1 MKNLSLFVTLSLLTL
16 MGIGAIVKANPAEN
30 NLAQSQDPNSSDV
43 IEEVDPN
50 LVDPNLEEVQ
60 PELDSLEKVQPEE
73 MEVIPNDT
81 SEVELPG
88 ERTQVTDD
96 DTTTEDSTVT
106 NGDDIEVEQK
116 TDPN

>member
-16 MGIGAIVKANPAEN
+16 MGTGAIVKANPAAN
-30 NLAQSQDPNSSDV
+30 NLAQSQYPNSSDV
-43 IEEVDPN
+43 IEE
-50 LVDPNLEEVQ
+50 VDPNLEEVQ

-73 MEVIPNDT
+73 IEVIPNDT

-88 ERTQVTDD
+88 ESPQVTED
-96 DTTTEDSTVT
+96 DTETTE
-106 NGDDIEVEQK
+106 GDMGNVDEIEVEPK